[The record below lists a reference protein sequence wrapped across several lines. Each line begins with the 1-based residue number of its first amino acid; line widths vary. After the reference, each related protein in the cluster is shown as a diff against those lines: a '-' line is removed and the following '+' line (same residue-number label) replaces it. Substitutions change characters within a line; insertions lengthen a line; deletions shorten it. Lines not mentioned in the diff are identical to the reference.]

1 MGKIAVLGLG
11 ESLAE
16 FTYDGG
22 WDYTLGV
29 NDIWR
34 AVHTDAVVCVDK
46 RAAFTAERLATIDG
60 SRPQRFYT
68 HLPEE
73 WNGRADTFGIAL
85 QEMFPDYVCQLH
97 TSKVPKSM
105 CSPFVATAIAFMYHH
120 ATEIHLYGVDMV
132 THPHL
137 KDQMTGKIVKH
148 FKALKVALAMDGCQL
163 HVHGNGILKSL

>member
-16 FTYDGG
+16 YTQAGG
-22 WDYTLGV
+22 WDYTIGV

-34 AVHTDAVVCVDK
+34 AVQTDAVVCVDK
-46 RAAFTAERLATIDG
+46 RERFTEERLAVIDA

-68 HLPEE
+68 HLPEWHSRPDAYPIE
-73 WNGRADTFGIAL
+73 L

-97 TSKVPKSM
+97 TGKVPKSM
-105 CSPFVATAIAFMYHH
+105 CSPFVAAAIAFMYHG

-132 THPHL
+132 SHPHL
-137 KDQMTGKIVKH
+137 KDQMVAKIVKH
-148 FKALKVALAMDGCQL
+148 FKALKVALTMDGCQL
-163 HVHGNGILKSL
+163 HVHGNGVLKAL